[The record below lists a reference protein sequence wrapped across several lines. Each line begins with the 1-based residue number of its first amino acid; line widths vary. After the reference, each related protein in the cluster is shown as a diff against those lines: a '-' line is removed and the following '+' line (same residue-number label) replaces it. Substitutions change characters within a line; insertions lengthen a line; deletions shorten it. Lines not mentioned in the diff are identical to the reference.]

1 MSLEEIQEEKAIPRQ
16 EKQPSYAVRPH
27 HRQRR
32 LISYTKHD
40 SMFKVRNS
48 LNIAFILL
56 ALIGIILYMA
66 TEWHTAAYVIMLV
79 GVVLKIAEV
88 SIRLFH
94 K

>member
-1 MSLEEIQEEKAIPRQ
+1 MNPEEIQEEKTGQ
-16 EKQPSYAVRPH
+16 QDKQTSYAVRPH
-27 HRQRR
+27 HKQRR

-56 ALIGIILYMA
+56 AIIGIILYMA
-66 TEWHTAAYVIMLV
+66 TEWHTAAYIVMLV
-79 GVVLKIAEV
+79 GVLLKIAEV